1 MSRTFAVAAAA
12 VLAVVAASW
21 TAAWAVADDGG
32 NDPKKPRGL
41 PKPEDYGFA
50 DLINSRFNDGLFG
63 LAAEDV
69 DTDGD
74 LDLVVVNNPKA
85 RIDFLLQRAP
95 GEPLPDDASTRLPGN
110 SVNDLQ
116 DEVHFKRDS
125 FPTEQKVSSV
135 TVGDWNGDGKN
146 DLAFTGDSGKLSVVY
161 RSAKGGFGDRVRL
174 DLDDLAP
181 SREAVRS
188 GDLNGDG
195 RADLAVLGKKKTFLF
210 FQGADGKLTPAQEL
224 LNATSAADGFALV
237 DLDGDKK
244 LDLPYVKAEAE
255 SPLRWRTSRGGGD
268 FGPERLFPF
277 AELRSYTCA
286 DLDRDGK
293 TEVALVRRRSG
304 RVAILDWKGEAAA
317 AKAGELALSQPRV
330 VAYASQKDEKPRDEL
345 LADLDGDGKMELIVA
360 EPSAARVVVYR
371 RDPDGLAC
379 RGESFPSFVGCKAPR
394 LADLD
399 GDGKK
404 ELIVAAPNEGAIG
417 VAKVTADGG
426 AIKIGF
432 PEARAAQGEQLLA
445 LDVADVDGSGKPA
458 IVAVTATGKSSK
470 RTCQLVRLPG
480 AAGGEAVTTD
490 LGNLAADPS
499 DLLLVDLNRDG
510 LRDALVFVPTELP
523 RILLAKQAD
532 GKLAYDAI
540 AAQDV
545 PGLGILKGV
554 EKTTLFF
561 GDVDGDG
568 KSELL
573 VPGPNFA
580 RAFTLG
586 AKGVPT
592 VVGQWNLDD
601 SGAKVSCVAAAD
613 LDGDRKPEIVLCEKT
628 TRSLRVLK
636 SADGGSRQVAK
647 IELGDFDAKGIRA
660 GDLDGDGKEDLVLL
674 APERFAVV
682 QAGRADAGFA
692 ELSDYE
698 TPLKNAYLD
707 ELAFGDVNG
716 DGVTDAVI
724 TETNR
729 HLVTISAWVDQKL
742 NHVLQFPIYE
752 ESIFEREAGGGR
764 EPRELVLADV
774 TGDKKLDVAILVHDR
789 VIVYPQE

>member
-1 MSRTFAVAAAA
+1 MHRSLAAVAAST
-12 VLAVVAASW
+12 LLF
-21 TAAWAVADDGG
+21 AAWAAARDGDDGA
-32 NDPKKPRGL
+32 KPPRSV
-41 PKPEDYGFA
+41 PRPEDYGFA
-50 DLINSRFNDGLFG
+50 GLINSRFNDGLFG
-63 LAAEDV
+63 LEAADV
-69 DTDGD
+69 DSDGD
-74 LDLVVVNNPKA
+74 VDLVVINNPKA

-95 GEPLPDDASTRLPGN
+95 GEPLPDDASTRLPGTSAN
-110 SVNDLQ
+110 EMP
-116 DEVHFKRDS
+116 DEVHFRRDS
-125 FPTEQKVSSV
+125 FPAEQKVSSV
-135 TVGDWNGDGKN
+135 AVGDWNGDGKN
-146 DLAFTGDSGKLSVVY
+146 DLAFVGDSGKLTVVY
-161 RSAKGGFGDRVRL
+161 RNAKGGFGDRVRF
-174 DLDDLAP
+174 DLDDLAV

-195 RADLAVLGKKKTFLF
+195 KADLAVLGKKKTFLF
-210 FQGADGKLTPAQEL
+210 LQGGDGKLAAAPEM

-244 LDLPYVKAEAE
+244 LDLLYVKAEAE

-277 AELRSYTCA
+277 TELRSYTCA
-286 DLDRDGK
+286 DLDKDGHA
-293 TEVALVRRRSG
+293 EVALVRRRSG
-304 RVAILDWKGEAAA
+304 RVAILSFKGDAAA
-317 AKAGELALSQPRV
+317 AKPGELALSQPRV
-330 VAYASQKDEKPRDEL
+330 VAYATQKDEKSRDEL

-379 RGESFPSFVGCKAPR
+379 RGESFPSFVGAKAPR

-399 GDGKK
+399 GDGKR

-417 VAKVTADGG
+417 VARVSTEGG
-426 AIKIGF
+426 VLKIAF

-445 LDVADVDGSGKPA
+445 LDVADADGSGKAA
-458 IVAVTATGKSSK
+458 IVAVTASGKGSK
-470 RTCQLVRLPG
+470 RTCQLVRLSG
-480 AAGGEAVTTD
+480 AAGGETVTTD
-490 LGNLAADPS
+490 LGNLPADPS
-499 DLLLVDLNRDG
+499 DVLLVDLNRDG
-510 LRDALVFVPTELP
+510 LRDVLVFIPTELP

-532 GKLAYDAI
+532 GKLAYDPI

-554 EKTTLFF
+554 EKTALFF

-586 AKGVPT
+586 AKGLPT

-601 SGAKVSCVAAAD
+601 SGAKVGCVAAAD
-613 LDGDRKPEIVLCEKT
+613 LDGDKKPEIVLCEKT

-636 SADGGSRQVAK
+636 ATDGGARQLAK
-647 IELGDFDAKGIRA
+647 IELGDFDAHGIRP

-682 QAGRADAGFA
+682 QAGRSDAGFS
-692 ELSDYE
+692 ELCDYE

-707 ELAFGDVNG
+707 ELAFGDVNS
-716 DGVTDAVI
+716 DGVLDAVI

-774 TGDKKLDVAILVHDR
+774 TGDKKQDVALLVHDR

>member
-1 MSRTFAVAAAA
+1 LARFAEGIVMHRRI
-12 VLAVVAASW
+12 VAVVAAS
-21 TAAWAVADDGG
+21 AVALLAV
-32 NDPKKPRGL
+32 RSGL
-41 PKPEDYGFA
+41 PRPEDYGFA

-63 LAAEDV
+63 LAAADV
-69 DTDGD
+69 DSDGD
-74 LDLVVVNNPKA
+74 MDLVVVNNPKA

-95 GEPLPDDASTRLPGN
+95 GEALPDDAATRLAGN
-110 SVNDLQ
+110 GVNELP
-116 DEVHFKRDS
+116 DELHFRRDS
-125 FPTEQKVSSV
+125 FPTEQKVSALA
-135 TVGDWNGDGKN
+135 VGDWNGDGKN
-146 DLAFTGDSGKLSVVY
+146 DLAFTGDSGKLTVVY
-161 RSAKGGFGDRVRL
+161 RNAKGGFGDRVRF
-174 DLDDLAP
+174 DVDDVAP

-195 RADLAVLGKKKTFLF
+195 RADLAVLGKKRTFLF
-210 FQGADGKLTPAQEL
+210 LQGSDGKLVAAPEL
-224 LNATSAADGFALV
+224 LNATASADGFALV
-237 DLDGDKK
+237 DLDGDQK
-244 LDLPYVKAEAE
+244 LDLLYVKAEAE
-255 SPLRWRTSRGGGD
+255 APLRWRIARGGGD

-277 AELRSYTCA
+277 TELRSYTCA
-286 DLDRDGK
+286 DLDHDGRA
-293 TEVALVRRRSG
+293 EVAAVRRRSG
-304 RVAILDWKGEAAA
+304 RVAIVKYQGDAAA
-317 AKAGELALSQPRV
+317 AKTGELLLSQPRV
-330 VAYASQKDEKPRDEL
+330 VAYATQKDEKPRDEL
-345 LADLDGDGKMELIVA
+345 LADLDGDGKAELIVA

-379 RGESFPSFVGCKAPR
+379 RGESFPSFVGARAPR

-404 ELIVAAPNEGAIG
+404 ELIVVAPNEGAIG
-417 VAKVTADGG
+417 VAKISNDGG
-426 AIKIGF
+426 SLKIAF

-445 LDVADVDGSGKPA
+445 LDVAPLVDGEGGRPSIVALTVSGK
-458 IVAVTATGKSSK
+458 GSK
-470 RTCQLVRLPG
+470 KTYQLVRLAA
-480 AAGGEAVTTD
+480 AAGTNTNNENVTTD
-490 LGNLAADPS
+490 LGTLPADPS

-510 LRDALVFVPTELP
+510 LRDVLVFIPTELP
-523 RILLAKQAD
+523 RILLAKQVD

-554 EKTTLFF
+554 EKTALFF

-568 KSELL
+568 KPELL

-586 AKGVPT
+586 AKGIPT

-601 SGAKVSCVAAAD
+601 SGAKVACVAAAD
-613 LDGDRKPEIVLCEKT
+613 LDGDHQPEIVVGEKT
-628 TRSLRVLK
+628 TKSLRVLK
-636 SADGGSRQVAK
+636 GAAGAAKALAK
-647 IELGDFDAKGIRA
+647 IELGDFDVRGIRA
-660 GDLDGDGKEDLVLL
+660 GDLDGDGRDDLVLL

-682 QAGRADAGFA
+682 QSARNDAGFA
-692 ELSDYE
+692 ELSDFE
-698 TPLKNAYLD
+698 SPLKNAFLD

-716 DGVTDAVI
+716 DGVLDAVI

-752 ESIFEREAGGGR
+752 ESIFERDGGGGK

-774 TGDKKLDVAILVHDR
+774 TGDKKLDIAILVHDR

>member
-1 MSRTFAVAAAA
+1 MIAAAA
-12 VLAVVAASW
+12 VLATVA
-21 TAAWAVADDGG
+21 AAWAAADDGG

-41 PKPEDYGFA
+41 PRPEDYGFA

-63 LAAEDV
+63 LSAADV
-69 DTDGD
+69 DSDGD
-74 LDLVVVNNPKA
+74 MDLVVVNNQKA

-125 FPTEQKVSSV
+125 FPTEQKVSSLA
-135 TVGDWNGDGKN
+135 VGDWNGDGMN
-146 DLAFTGDSGKLSVVY
+146 DLAFTGDSGKLSVVS
-161 RSAKGGFGDRVRL
+161 RNAKGGFGDRVRL
-174 DLDDLAP
+174 DLDDLAA

-195 RADLAVLGKKKTFLF
+195 KADLAVLGKKKTFLF
-210 FQGADGKLTPAQEL
+210 FQGGDGKLAAAQEL

-237 DLDGDKK
+237 DLDGDKR
-244 LDLPYVKAEAE
+244 LDLLYVKAEAE
-255 SPLRWRTSRGGGD
+255 SPLRWRTSRGGGE

-286 DLDRDGK
+286 DLDKDGRN
-293 TEVALVRRRSG
+293 EVALVRRRSG
-304 RVAILDWKGEAAA
+304 RVAILNFKGEAAA

-330 VAYASQKDEKPRDEL
+330 IAYASQKDEKPRDEL

-371 RDPDGLAC
+371 GDPDGLAC
-379 RGESFPSFVGCKAPR
+379 RGESFPSFVGAKAPR

-399 GDGKK
+399 GDGKR

-417 VAKVTADGG
+417 VARVTAAGG
-426 AIKIGF
+426 AAKIAF

-445 LDVADVDGSGKPA
+445 LDVADVDGSGRPS
-458 IVAVTATGKSSK
+458 IVAVTASGERSK
-470 RTCQLVRLPG
+470 RTYQLVRLPG
-480 AAGGEAVTTD
+480 AAGGETVTTD
-490 LGNLAADPS
+490 LGSLRADPS

-510 LRDALVFVPTELP
+510 LRDLLVFIPTELP
-523 RILLAKQAD
+523 RVLLAKQTD
-532 GKLAYDAI
+532 GKLAYDSI

-554 EKTTLFF
+554 EKTALFF

-568 KSELL
+568 TSELL

-586 AKGVPT
+586 VKGVPT

-601 SGAKVSCVAAAD
+601 SGAKVACVAAAD
-613 LDGDRKPEIVLCEKT
+613 LDGDKKPEIVLCEKT

-636 SADGGSRQVAK
+636 SADGSARQLAK
-647 IELGDFDAKGIRA
+647 IELGDFDARGIRA
-660 GDLDGDGKEDLVLL
+660 GDLDGDGRDDLVLL

-682 QAGRADAGFA
+682 QAGRSDAGFA
-692 ELSDYE
+692 ELCDYE

-716 DGVTDAVI
+716 DGITDAVM

-729 HLVTISAWVDQKL
+729 HLVTISAWVGQKL